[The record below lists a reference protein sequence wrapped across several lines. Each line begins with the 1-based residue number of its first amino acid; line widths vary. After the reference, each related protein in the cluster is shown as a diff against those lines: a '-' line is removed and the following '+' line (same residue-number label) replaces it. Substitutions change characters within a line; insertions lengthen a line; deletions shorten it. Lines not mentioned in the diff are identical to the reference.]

1 MWKDKRFIRWFLLI
15 VGVFAIL
22 TLTAMNVYMLYDV
35 RDTLIQGEQ
44 KKQIALLDEV
54 VLNVRRTIYR
64 PYRGFNTLELEPIEG
79 SIEERGQFPE
89 QVREKIVQVAMS
101 PVFSGIY
108 YTPANVDPCTE
119 GSQIY
124 VLDRETS
131 LLNLTNQYPQSLCD
145 GVGLVRTKARI
156 ELNNFD
162 YRWNT
167 NTEFDAHRSMNIGF
181 INLHENSVIGYLTA
195 TIDRDY
201 LINEVITPEIQQYFD
216 SSKTTSVVWLHDWA
230 NDVVLATNNNEIPFQ
245 IEEVQQ
251 RVDFGRMF
259 ENWNLK
265 IAFLDNASVSLYHA
279 TFTKNIVVLGFSVIL
294 LLGALFY
301 IFYTAQKERSI
312 LQQQAD
318 FLANVTHELKTPL
331 AVMQAAGENIADG
344 RVTQPKRLKEY
355 GTHIYQESIRL
366 NKMIEMLLDVARS
379 DYGTTLIHASPQ
391 NLHLL
396 VNNIIQQQHP
406 LVKKKGHSIDYS
418 YDTDNAVILVD
429 PDHIKVIL
437 TNLIDNAVKYSSSP
451 STIELQL
458 SVTNNGF
465 NLHVKDQGIGI
476 PRSHIKNIFKKFYRV
491 EDSLSAKTKGHGLG
505 LSIVQGLMELNKGT
519 VTVKSEWQKGSTF
532 TLFFPEY
539 HLHETEIN
547 NPTQKDGITLTSTRE
562 TSTLAPETIV

>member
-1 MWKDKRFIRWFLLI
+1 MNRVIRWSLLLASLI
-15 VGVFAIL
+15 AIL

-44 KKQIALLDEV
+44 KKQLALLDEV

-64 PYRGFNTLELEPIEG
+64 PYRGFNTLEFEPIEG
-79 SIEERGQFPE
+79 TIEERGQFPE
-89 QVREKIVQVAMS
+89 QVREKIVQVANS
-101 PVFSGIY
+101 PVFSAVY
-108 YTPANVDPCTE
+108 YTPADVDPCIE

-124 VLDRETS
+124 VLNRDMS
-131 LLNLTNQYPQSLCD
+131 LLNLTTQYPQNLCD

-167 NTEFDAHRSMNIGF
+167 NTEFDAHRSMNIGL
-181 INLHENSVIGYLTA
+181 INLHENSIIGYLTA

-201 LINEVITPEIQQYFD
+201 LINEVIRPEINQYFD

-230 NDVVLATNNNEIPFQ
+230 NNVVLATNNNEIPFQ

-259 ENWNLK
+259 GNWNLK
-265 IAFLDNASVSLYHA
+265 IAFLDNASISLYHA

-301 IFYTAQKERSI
+301 IFYTAQKERRI

-331 AVMQAAGENIADG
+331 AVIQAAGENIADG
-344 RVTQPKRLKEY
+344 RVTQTKRLKEY
-355 GTHIYQESIRL
+355 GAHIQQESIRL

-379 DYGTTLIHASPQ
+379 DYGTTLIHATPH
-391 NLHLL
+391 NLHSL
-396 VNNIIQQQHP
+396 VNNIIQQQYP
-406 LVKKKGHSIDYS
+406 LAKKKGYSIDYS
-418 YDTDNAVILVD
+418 FDSDKALILVD
-429 PDHIKVIL
+429 PDHIKIIL
-437 TNLIDNAVKYSSSP
+437 SNLIDNAVKYSKAP
-451 STIELQL
+451 STIYLQL
-458 SVTNNGF
+458 SVTNDGY
-465 NLHVKDQGIGI
+465 NLHVKDEGIGI
-476 PRSHIKNIFKKFYRV
+476 SRSHIKNIFKKFYRV

-505 LSIVQGLMELNKGT
+505 LSIVQGLMELNRGT

-539 HLHETEIN
+539 NVHPTEIN
-547 NPTQKDGITLTSTRE
+547 KPSQKDSDALISTIGTTTLTSE
-562 TSTLAPETIV
+562 SIV

>member
-1 MWKDKRFIRWFLLI
+1 MNKVIRWSLLSASLI
-15 VGVFAIL
+15 AIL

-44 KKQIALLDEV
+44 KKQLALLDEV

-89 QVREKIVQVAMS
+89 QVREKIVQVANS
-101 PVFSGIY
+101 PVFSAVY
-108 YTPANVDPCTE
+108 YTPANVDPCIE

-124 VLDRETS
+124 VLNREMS
-131 LLNLTNQYPQSLCD
+131 LLNLTNQYPQNLCD

-167 NTEFDAHRSMNIGF
+167 NTEFDAHRSMNIGL

-195 TIDRDY
+195 IIDSDY
-201 LINEVITPEIQQYFD
+201 LINEVITPEINQYFD

-230 NDVVLATNNNEIPFQ
+230 NDVVLATNNNKIPFQ
-245 IEEVQQ
+245 IEEVQE

-259 ENWNLK
+259 GNWNLK
-265 IAFLDNASVSLYHA
+265 FAFLDNASISLYHA
-279 TFTKNIVVLGFSVIL
+279 TFTKNIAVLGFSVIL

-301 IFYTAQKERSI
+301 IFYTAQKERRI

-331 AVMQAAGENIADG
+331 AVIQAAGENIADG
-344 RVTQPKRLKEY
+344 RVTQTKRLKEY
-355 GTHIYQESIRL
+355 GTHIHQESIRL

-379 DYGTTLIHASPQ
+379 DYGTTLIHASPH
-391 NLHLL
+391 NLHML
-396 VNNIIQQQHP
+396 VKNIVQQQYP
-406 LVKKKGHSIDYS
+406 LAKKKGHSIDYS
-418 YDTDNAVILVD
+418 YDSDKAVILVD
-429 PDHIKVIL
+429 PDHIKIIL
-437 TNLIDNAVKYSSSP
+437 TNLLDNAVKYSKAP
-451 STIELQL
+451 STIYLQL
-458 SVTNNGF
+458 SVTNDGF
-465 NLHVKDQGIGI
+465 NLHVKDEGIGI
-476 PRSHIKNIFKKFYRV
+476 SRSHIKKIFKKFYRV

-539 HLHETEIN
+539 NVHPTEIN
-547 NPTQKDGITLTSTRE
+547 KPTHKDGVALISTIG
-562 TSTLAPETIV
+562 TSTLASETIV

>member
-1 MWKDKRFIRWFLLI
+1 MLINKVIRWGLLSTSLI
-15 VGVFAIL
+15 AIL
-22 TLTAMNVYMLYDV
+22 TLTAMNVYMLFDV

-44 KKQIALLDEV
+44 KKQLALLDEV

-79 SIEERGQFPE
+79 SIEKRGQFPE

-101 PVFSGIY
+101 PVFSGVY

-119 GSQIY
+119 GSQVY
-124 VLDRETS
+124 VLDHETS
-131 LLNLTNQYPQSLCD
+131 LLNLTNQYPQNLCD

-230 NDVVLATNNNEIPFQ
+230 NDVVLATNNNEISFQ

-265 IAFLDNASVSLYHA
+265 IAFLDNASISLYHA
-279 TFTKNIVVLGFSVIL
+279 TFTKNIIVLGFSVIL

-301 IFYTAQKERSI
+301 IFYTAQKERRI

-379 DYGTTLIHASPQ
+379 DYGTTLIHANPH

-396 VNNIIQQQHP
+396 VKNIIQQQHP
-406 LVKKKGHSIDYS
+406 LAKVKGLSIDYS
-418 YDTDNAVILVD
+418 YDSDKAVILVD

-437 TNLIDNAVKYSSSP
+437 TNLIDNAVKYSSAP
-451 STIELQL
+451 STIYLQL
-458 SVTNNGF
+458 SVTNDGF

-539 HLHETEIN
+539 NMHSTEIN
-547 NPTQKDGITLTSTRE
+547 NPTQKDGLALTSTRE
-562 TSTLAPETIV
+562 TSTHASKTIV

>member
-1 MWKDKRFIRWFLLI
+1 MNRVIRWSLLLASLI
-15 VGVFAIL
+15 AIL

-44 KKQIALLDEV
+44 KKQLALLDEV

-64 PYRGFNTLELEPIEG
+64 PYRGFNTLEFEPIEG
-79 SIEERGQFPE
+79 TIEERGQFPE
-89 QVREKIVQVAMS
+89 QVREKIVQVANS
-101 PVFSGIY
+101 PVFSAVY
-108 YTPANVDPCTE
+108 YTPADVDPCIE

-124 VLDRETS
+124 VLNRDMS
-131 LLNLTNQYPQSLCD
+131 LLNLTTQYPQNLCD

-167 NTEFDAHRSMNIGF
+167 NTEFDAHRSMNIGL
-181 INLHENSVIGYLTA
+181 INLHENSIIGYLTA

-201 LINEVITPEIQQYFD
+201 LINEVIRPEINQYFD

-230 NDVVLATNNNEIPFQ
+230 NNVVLATNNNEIPFQ

-259 ENWNLK
+259 GNWNLK
-265 IAFLDNASVSLYHA
+265 IAFLDNASISLYHA

-301 IFYTAQKERSI
+301 IFYTAQKERRI

-331 AVMQAAGENIADG
+331 AVIQAAGENIADG
-344 RVTQPKRLKEY
+344 RVTQTKRLKEY
-355 GTHIYQESIRL
+355 GAHIQQESIRL

-379 DYGTTLIHASPQ
+379 DYGTTLIHATPH
-391 NLHLL
+391 NLHSL
-396 VNNIIQQQHP
+396 VKNVIQQQYP
-406 LVKKKGHSIDYS
+406 LAKKKGYSIDYS
-418 YDTDNAVILVD
+418 FDSDKALILVD
-429 PDHIKVIL
+429 PDHIKIIL
-437 TNLIDNAVKYSSSP
+437 SNLIDNAVKYSKAP
-451 STIELQL
+451 STIYLQL
-458 SVTNNGF
+458 SVTNDGY
-465 NLHVKDQGIGI
+465 NLHVKDEGIGI
-476 PRSHIKNIFKKFYRV
+476 SRSHIKNIFKKFYRV

-505 LSIVQGLMELNKGT
+505 LSIVQGLMELNRGT

-539 HLHETEIN
+539 NVHPTEIN
-547 NPTQKDGITLTSTRE
+547 KPSQKDSDALISTRGTTTLTSE
-562 TSTLAPETIV
+562 SIV

>member
-1 MWKDKRFIRWFLLI
+1 MWKNKRFIRWFLLI
-15 VGVFAIL
+15 VGVLAIL

-108 YTPANVDPCTE
+108 YTPANVDPCIE
-119 GSQIY
+119 GSQVY
-124 VLDRETS
+124 ELDRES
-131 LLNLTNQYPQSLCD
+131 YLLNLTNKYSQNLCD

-201 LINEVITPEIQQYFD
+201 LIKEVIAPEIQQYFD

-245 IEEVQQ
+245 IEEVQE

-379 DYGTTLIHASPQ
+379 DYGTTLIHASPH

-396 VNNIIQQQHP
+396 VNHIIQQQLP
-406 LVKKKGHSIDYS
+406 LVKKKGHSIGYS
-418 YDTDNAVILVD
+418 YDSDNAVVLVD
-429 PDHIKVIL
+429 PEHINVIL
-437 TNLIDNAVKYSSSP
+437 TNLIDNAVKYSTAP
-451 STIELQL
+451 STITVQL
-458 SVTNNGF
+458 ATTDNGF
-465 NLHVKDQGIGI
+465 NLHVRDQGIGI
-476 PRSHIKNIFKKFYRV
+476 PRSHIKHIFKKFYRV

-519 VTVKSEWQKGSTF
+519 VDVKSEWQKGSTF
-532 TLFFPEY
+532 SLFFPEY
-539 HLHETEIN
+539 KLYPSETN
-547 NPTQKDGITLTSTRE
+547 NPTLKNGVVLTSTRE
-562 TSTLAPETIV
+562 TSTLESETII